1 MKKRV
6 DELEARDKKM
16 SPGPGKELLLTAGVC
31 GLGALLSVCTKS
43 AANSDASA
51 SVAATPVNVGMMML
65 LCELIKL
72 ALSLFMLHR
81 SESGLNVWANIS
93 YRSWATSISPSV
105 AFTIQNNCTYIAL
118 RYIDPVSFNILM
130 NMRLFVVALLQKL
143 VLKRSLST
151 ELWMILVC
159 IVSGISGFI
168 YNSQQASAS
177 QSVLGRASYF
187 WGISITAVVLMASSL
202 STVVNELVYKV
213 APPGFSSLH
222 LGNAMLY
229 AGGVVVNG
237 CIVAF
242 QVFFQNGSL
251 FGDMKFIHFAIIL
264 VQVAFGLTVAL
275 TIHTLG
281 ALYRSVIGALQV
293 VVVSMMNGLMGI
305 EVPWVNL
312 IFTVGI
318 LIPAVLAYSLISVR
332 EKAQAAA
339 AAAATASATDD
350 VQNDSPGQELQQLLP
365 ADSK

>member
-1 MKKRV
+1 
-6 DELEARDKKM
+6 
-16 SPGPGKELLLTAGVC
+16 
-31 GLGALLSVCTKS
+31 
-43 AANSDASA
+43 
-51 SVAATPVNVGMMML
+51 MML

-105 AFTIQNNCTYIAL
+105 AFSIQNNCTYIAL

-143 VLKRSLST
+143 VLMRSLST

-213 APPGFSSLH
+213 AP
-222 LGNAMLY
+222 
-229 AGGVVVNG
+229 
-237 CIVAF
+237 
-242 QVFFQNGSL
+242 
-251 FGDMKFIHFAIIL
+251 
-264 VQVAFGLTVAL
+264 
-275 TIHTLG
+275 
-281 ALYRSVIGALQV
+281 
-293 VVVSMMNGLMGI
+293 
-305 EVPWVNL
+305 
-312 IFTVGI
+312 
-318 LIPAVLAYSLISVR
+318 
-332 EKAQAAA
+332 
-339 AAAATASATDD
+339 
-350 VQNDSPGQELQQLLP
+350 
-365 ADSK
+365 